1 MVRLLGN
8 ICWHSEQHL
17 HCGKMGRLSEELCDY
32 RRSNKILSMDWKKWE
47 HQKVHL
53 GKNGDSG
60 VSSQRGCVCD
70 EACGRGE
77 KSRELLG
84 GVPKEEVPVWVPVI
98 EGAAHLCFRRWQ
110 SGRAKPNP
118 GQSSSAAT
126 LGFPGA
132 VSSASPLSE
141 ASDHRRPGEAKRPEA
156 EEVCLNR
163 EATSTIAGFEAKA
176 VSGGQVM

>member
-1 MVRLLGN
+1 M
-8 ICWHSEQHL
+8 
-17 HCGKMGRLSEELCDY
+17 
-32 RRSNKILSMDWKKWE
+32 
-47 HQKVHL
+47 
-53 GKNGDSG
+53 
-60 VSSQRGCVCD
+60 
-70 EACGRGE
+70 
-77 KSRELLG
+77 
-84 GVPKEEVPVWVPVI
+84 WVPVI

-110 SGRAKPNP
+110 SGRPKPNP

-141 ASDHRRPGEAKRPEA
+141 ASDHWRPGEANRPEA

-163 EATSTIAGFEAKA
+163 EATSTIAGFEAKT

>member
-1 MVRLLGN
+1 MEGGGTG
-8 ICWHSEQHL
+8 EYEK
-17 HCGKMGRLSEELCDY
+17 GGADE
-32 RRSNKILSMDWKKWE
+32 
-47 HQKVHL
+47 VHL
-53 GKNGDSG
+53 GESDSE

-126 LGFPGA
+126 LGFPRA

-141 ASDHRRPGEAKRPEA
+141 ASAD
-156 EEVCLNR
+156 
-163 EATSTIAGFEAKA
+163 
-176 VSGGQVM
+176 